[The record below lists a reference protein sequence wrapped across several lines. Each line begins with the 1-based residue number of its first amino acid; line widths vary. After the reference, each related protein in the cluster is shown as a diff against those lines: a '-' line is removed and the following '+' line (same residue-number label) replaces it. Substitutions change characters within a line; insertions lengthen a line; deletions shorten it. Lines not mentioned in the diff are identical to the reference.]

1 MIITINTPERSVK
14 PLAKFSP
21 QLAKLGSDELILI
34 ELQGSFHVEGDPSGQ
49 LAAQLSL
56 DNETKPTMLIGH
68 NLLEGKIVDLSKPLA
83 VLRKKALHDDPMQ
96 VDGESSQE
104 DTGRAC
110 EYDMVAVVKRK
121 VLFSKRPMPVV
132 NTVSVATNGSTKTE

>member
-1 MIITINTPERSVK
+1 MIITINTPERSVR
-14 PLAKFSP
+14 PITKFSP

-34 ELQGSFHVEGDPSGQ
+34 ELQGSFHVEGDASGQ

-68 NLLEGKIVDLSKPLA
+68 NLLEGKIVNLAKPLA
-83 VLRKKALHDDPMQ
+83 VLRKKDDDLMQ

-110 EYDMVAVVKRK
+110 EYDMVAIVKRK

-132 NTVSVATNGSTKTE
+132 NTVSVATNGSKKTE